1 GGAGPRGDRARGRPR
16 RHRARRH
23 PRGRRHPPGVGRAVR
38 RIPRRPARSRP
49 QGIHLPPRLPRPRP
63 HPHRRRGPVG
73 ARGHRHRAA
82 RPLRRRGAGMSLIV
96 DVVAVILL
104 AGNVYLGWRLGLF
117 GRMFAFAGF
126 YAGVAAAGFAGNAIE
141 RFFHGGGNQ
150 SDLWAAGWTFLGVVA
165 AVTLMLEILGALY
178 REKVRGIST
187 LAFDRTA
194 GAIAGVVVAGFEIAL
209 VAIV

>member
-1 GGAGPRGDRARGRPR
+1 
-16 RHRARRH
+16 
-23 PRGRRHPPGVGRAVR
+23 
-38 RIPRRPARSRP
+38 
-49 QGIHLPPRLPRPRP
+49 
-63 HPHRRRGPVG
+63 
-73 ARGHRHRAA
+73 
-82 RPLRRRGAGMSLIV
+82 MSLIV

-178 REKVRGIST
+178 REKVRGITT

-209 VAIV
+209 VAIVWLAVGNTSDRQFTNLPADRTQARQGIDNSLITSHVSRLDPAVQSVLKPVLPGDLSSSLADTTTNGKDSQAK

>member
-1 GGAGPRGDRARGRPR
+1 
-16 RHRARRH
+16 
-23 PRGRRHPPGVGRAVR
+23 
-38 RIPRRPARSRP
+38 PARSRP

-117 GRMFAFAGF
+117 GRMFA
-126 YAGVAAAGFAGNAIE
+126 
-141 RFFHGGGNQ
+141 
-150 SDLWAAGWTFLGVVA
+150 
-165 AVTLMLEILGALY
+165 
-178 REKVRGIST
+178 
-187 LAFDRTA
+187 
-194 GAIAGVVVAGFEIAL
+194 VAGFEIAL
-209 VAIV
+209 VAIVWLAVGNTSDRQFTNLPADRTQARQGIDNSLITSHVSRLDPAVQSVLKPVLPGDLSSSLADTTTNGKDSQAK